1 MTDQELIKR
10 LGGVKTISQFF
21 NFKHNTVN
29 NWVHRGIPAQVKVD
43 YQEYFLTDDP
53 KPLRVEESPFVDRT
67 AYRPPMPHR
76 PEK

>member
-53 KPLRVEESPFVDRT
+53 KPLNVEESPFVERT
-67 AYRPPMPHR
+67 DSTTTT
-76 PEK
+76 

>member
-29 NWVHRGIPAQVKVD
+29 NWVHRGIPAQVN
-43 YQEYFLTDDP
+43 F
-53 KPLRVEESPFVDRT
+53 
-67 AYRPPMPHR
+67 
-76 PEK
+76 

>member
-53 KPLRVEESPFVDRT
+53 KPLRVEESPFAKRLDH
-67 AYRPPMPHR
+67 AKPLKPMS
-76 PEK
+76 

>member
-53 KPLRVEESPFVDRT
+53 KPLKVEESPFDST
-67 AYRPPMPHR
+67 T
-76 PEK
+76 KTT